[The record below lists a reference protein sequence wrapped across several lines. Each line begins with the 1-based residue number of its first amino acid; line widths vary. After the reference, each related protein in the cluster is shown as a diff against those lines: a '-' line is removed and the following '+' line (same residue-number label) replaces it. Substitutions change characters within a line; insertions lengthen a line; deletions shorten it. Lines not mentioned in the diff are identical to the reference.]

1 MTNPG
6 GEHYGNFDAESRSP
20 SSRWKNVGHSANPQ
34 QGSRSDAKTPTRMI
48 RVLFRC
54 CNVYSPVKIPERVL
68 NGELSSWRF
77 HCPRCAG
84 LVEIPFDD

>member
-1 MTNPG
+1 MTSTG
-6 GEHYGNFDAESRSP
+6 GEHYGNFDAESPSPVGRPAKPGRASP
-20 SSRWKNVGHSANPQ
+20 SGPAKGSAP
-34 QGSRSDAKTPTRMI
+34 KV

-54 CNVYSPVKIPERVL
+54 CNVYMPITIPQRVL